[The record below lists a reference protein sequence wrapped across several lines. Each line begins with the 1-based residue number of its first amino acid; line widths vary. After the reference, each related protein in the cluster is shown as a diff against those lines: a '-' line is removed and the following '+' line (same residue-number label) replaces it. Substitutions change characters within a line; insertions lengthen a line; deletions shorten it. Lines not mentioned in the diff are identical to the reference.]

1 MSSDSRLSVR
11 AVLASAT
18 CCLTLLGGC
27 GSHPPQADAASA
39 PQPVA
44 EAAAPA
50 DVPLLTPEE
59 ARAQGLGA
67 PFATRYARFQPV
79 AFDGLPG
86 WTNDPQDQSVAA
98 FRQSCQAL
106 RKKTVWSEICRRSA
120 TLDPKKP
127 DAARDFFKEN
137 FYAYQVLEP
146 NNAADGVITGYYEPL
161 LQGSRTRSAR
171 FAYPVYGVPS
181 DLLYVDSKAVT
192 GAAQQTFRLIDRK
205 LVPAE
210 PGTPGARDYAVRL
223 DDAAAGVR
231 DKKFRVRIEN
241 GTVLP
246 YYTRQDLEE
255 RDVRAQVFAWV
266 DDPYALYSMQ
276 VQGSGKIRLANG
288 ELLRVAYAE
297 QNGHPFLPRGS
308 TEDVASVATAAKTRG
323 LKIAGGDGAAS
334 GDPAPSSTA
343 KPAVAAPPVQNKD
356 VASIIASLKGGG
368 AARPASAP
376 APAPSSTPPPAPA
389 AAPATR
395 PANNDVAAM
404 IAALKK
410 PGGPAVSPAAPA
422 ATTASTDGGAA
433 VAFNDPSAGTTAGA
447 RTQIPDP
454 SYVFF
459 RRIADGPEG
468 PLGALGV
475 PLTAG
480 RSIAVDPRT
489 TPLGYPVFLSTNAP
503 GNAPGGTSGKVNRL
517 MFAQDTGGAIRG
529 AVRADFFW
537 GFGAD
542 AGAMAS
548 TMKNAGRMWLLI
560 PKTLDVAALNP
571 AVRTR
576 GPGGL
581 STAECVIPDDENCVE
596 E

>member
-1 MSSDSRLSVR
+1 LLLI
-11 AVLASAT
+11 LA
-18 CCLTLLGGC
+18 GC
-27 GSHPPQADAASA
+27 ASHPQQPPAAEPA
-39 PQPVA
+39 AVA
-44 EAAAPA
+44 EPAAIPEP
-50 DVPLLTPEE
+50 PLLTAEE
-59 ARAQGLGA
+59 AKAQGLGA
-67 PFATRYARFQPV
+67 PFATKYARFQPV
-79 AFDGLPG
+79 AFDALPG
-86 WTNDPQDQSVAA
+86 WTIDPQDQSVAA

-106 RKKTVWSEICRRSA
+106 RKKTVWTDICRRSA
-120 TLDPKKP
+120 ALSPKNP
-127 DAARDFFKEN
+127 DAAREFFVQN
-137 FYAYQVLEP
+137 FYAYQVMEP
-146 NNAADGVITGYYEPL
+146 NNSADGVITGYYEPL
-161 LQGSRTRSAR
+161 LQGSRTRTAR
-171 FAYPVYGVPS
+171 FSYPVYGVPS
-181 DLLYVDSKAVT
+181 DLLYVDAKAVT
-192 GAAQQTFRLIDRK
+192 GAALQTFRLVDRK
-205 LVPAE
+205 LIPAD
-210 PGTPGARDYAVRL
+210 PGTPGAREYAMQL
-223 DDAAAGVR
+223 DDATAGVR

-241 GTVLP
+241 GTVMP
-246 YYTRQDLEE
+246 YYTRQDLEG

-276 VQGSGKIRLANG
+276 VQGSGKIQLPSG

-323 LKIAGGDGAAS
+323 LKIASDDGAAS
-334 GDPAPSSTA
+334 VVSPSAGKPTAASTPA
-343 KPAVAAPPVQNKD
+343 VQNKD
-356 VASIIASLKGGG
+356 VASIIASLKGTGS
-368 AARPASAP
+368 RPTA
-376 APAPSSTPPPAPA
+376 STPAATQPVAYAPPPQTPVPA
-389 AAPATR
+389 AKPVSG
-395 PANNDVAAM
+395 DIAAM

-410 PGGPAVSPAAPA
+410 PGGSPAAATSSPVSTMSTPTAATVDPA
-422 ATTASTDGGAA
+422 AGST
-433 VAFNDPSAGTTAGA
+433 SGA
-447 RTQIPDP
+447 RTEIPDP

-459 RRIADGPEG
+459 RRIPDGPEG

-489 TPLGYPVFLSTNAP
+489 TPLGYPVFLSTDAP
-503 GNAPGGTSGKVNRL
+503 GNAPGGTDGKVNRL

-537 GFGAD
+537 GFGND

-560 PKTLDVAALNP
+560 PKMLDIAAMNP